1 MQSHYSSPLPQ
12 EEHLP
17 AIRSIKGPLH
27 LSQKPKIVLKRL
39 QSETRQNIRLSWTSK
54 LMNWKAILDDQK
66 EYRELITKIE
76 LYNQKLKVQKRRK
89 RVSPH

>member
-1 MQSHYSSPLPQ
+1 MQSHYTSPLPPDD
-12 EEHLP
+12 HLP

-27 LSQKPKIVLKRL
+27 PGQKPKIILKRL
-39 QSETRQNIRLSWTSK
+39 QSETRQNLRLSWTSK

-76 LYNQKLKVQKRRK
+76 LYNQKIKVQRR
-89 RVSPH
+89 RRASPH